1 MAEQQANNLPETV
14 EWTAG
19 IRQLEV
25 TDLAEGGPN
34 GVMNTQAKQLAN
46 RTAYLKHLCEQLAA
60 AIPGT
65 EQFDKITQ
73 ELASL
78 DVSKVERRTDHLE
91 RIVGDLALALDAN
104 TLYPDADALVVEN
117 FDDPDQVDLMEV
129 QVISVVSGDDSVDV
143 SNSTGIVI
151 GAYYMLTDGENQET
165 VKTKSLHVAGDTHR
179 VILETPVI
187 NQYVSG
193 RAKLYRSSV
202 AIYNGRAYGGGNIKT
217 DPWTPGETWKGSTT
231 AQPIA
236 GAVSYTTAT
245 DFTVTGAVF
254 ENGKMILGSET
265 VGIAL
270 VSTGGGAGTWQQV
283 NAEGDNE

>member
-1 MAEQQANNLPETV
+1 MGN
-14 EWTAG
+14 TAG
-19 IRQLEV
+19 V
-25 TDLAEGGPN
+25 TNWEDNVYLFEENDPVQGGADGIDNVPI
-34 GVMNTQAKQLAN
+34 KQLAN

-129 QVISVVSGDDSVDV
+129 QVISVVSGDDSIDV

-236 GAVSYTTAT
+236 GAVGYTTAT

>member
-65 EQFDKITQ
+65 EQFDKIAQ

-151 GAYYMLTDGENQET
+151 GAYYMLTDGENQEM
-165 VKTKSLHVAGDTHR
+165 VKTKSLHVAGGTHR
-179 VILETPVI
+179 AILESPVV

-202 AIYNGRAYGGGNIKT
+202 AIYDGKAWGGGNIKT
-217 DPWTPGETWKGSTT
+217 DQWTPSETWKGSTT
-231 AQPIA
+231 AQPVTA
-236 GAVSYTTAT
+236 AVTYASQS

-254 ENGKMILGSET
+254 ENGKMILGSSA

-283 NAEGDNE
+283 DVGGDNK